1 MFTGVVMLSARAE
14 ALVRDEQA
22 TRSDS
27 MTLNLRKWLGVMDT
41 YVAGGFSYYTTM
53 PTDCLRLFRDAAFE
67 TREYGEFIFILVWAL
82 RLTSC
87 FVHRIRRCSVSW
99 WTLGART
106 SPTRSSG
113 MTS

>member
-1 MFTGVVMLSARAE
+1 MLSARAE

-67 TREYGEFIFILVWAL
+67 RASTVSLFLFSYGQLV
-82 RLTSC
+82 
-87 FVHRIRRCSVSW
+87 
-99 WTLGART
+99 
-106 SPTRSSG
+106 
-113 MTS
+113 